1 MKQIFRKNIQI
12 SELTMKMNKNLF
24 IRLSRKKKK
33 TNIKNSDF
41 PFELKKYSFIQG
53 SKVKYIFLSYNNE
66 GLMRPEEIEKVM
78 RARGEYGFFTREYGR
93 FRADKAE
100 KRNHTANSVV
110 EYLHSVKCQ

>member
-1 MKQIFRKNIQI
+1 
-12 SELTMKMNKNLF
+12 
-24 IRLSRKKKK
+24 
-33 TNIKNSDF
+33 
-41 PFELKKYSFIQG
+41 
-53 SKVKYIFLSYNNE
+53 
-66 GLMRPEEIEKVM
+66 MRPEEIEKVM